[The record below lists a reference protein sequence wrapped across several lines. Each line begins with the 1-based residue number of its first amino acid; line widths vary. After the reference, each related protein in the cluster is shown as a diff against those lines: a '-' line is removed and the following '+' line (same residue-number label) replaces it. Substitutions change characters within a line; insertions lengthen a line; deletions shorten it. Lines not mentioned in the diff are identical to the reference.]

1 MGGKSSKNITV
12 DIQNSVEFKN
22 LMKVSNDVVT
32 DIQTSIIQDTVQ
44 ETSATTATEQKIK
57 IFAKS
62 KSGNINISGITQEV
76 SVKVDLSIFQNT
88 KMDSKVTT
96 DITNQIQDK
105 IFSMLQ
111 SIQDQASKQTE
122 AISGQIGKFADSI
135 GDVGAMMTGGSK
147 SYNQNT
153 NIKNFFTATNDV
165 DIKTAIKNSVSTEIV
180 NKSLQ
185 SVNSAFSA
193 MQDFGVMVE
202 TESGNIDIN
211 NIKQTIIAD
220 QVLKA
225 IQSCETSAEVV
236 AKMLN
241 TKVTDVTAA
250 SKSETTQSD
259 TKEQKGLMDEVIPTA
274 ISEGIGANI
283 KYIIIAVVIVAVL
296 FVGWKIFGGKSQS
309 SYPIQYQPQYQRQ
322 YGGLTDISSMIKNVL
337 TDYETLSYILL
348 IVNLLL
354 IGKRIT
360 KQMLILILLVL
371 LGAMNYNLLDKYSF
385 NIMMAINALILVYVL
400 YNNNHKEYF
409 ADKEIMTLPT
419 SPVLFKINGEKPLY
433 FGNNTECI
441 IVKDTTGKELLRE
454 KSLML
459 TEDKTNALAIRFKPK
474 DDKYLIHLDY
484 KTYKKTDL
492 KFNYFAKGL
501 GIDYSNAIVLSKY
514 SETPQYEFTIEKN
527 ENGTYSIKQGDEYIS
542 VSDEKCKQQII
553 LGGNKLEF
561 ELEEYIE
568 MPPQ

>member
-1 MGGKSSKNITV
+1 
-12 DIQNSVEFKN
+12 
-22 LMKVSNDVVT
+22 
-32 DIQTSIIQDTVQ
+32 
-44 ETSATTATEQKIK
+44 
-57 IFAKS
+57 
-62 KSGNINISGITQEV
+62 
-76 SVKVDLSIFQNT
+76 
-88 KMDSKVTT
+88 
-96 DITNQIQDK
+96 
-105 IFSMLQ
+105 
-111 SIQDQASKQTE
+111 
-122 AISGQIGKFADSI
+122 
-135 GDVGAMMTGGSK
+135 
-147 SYNQNT
+147 
-153 NIKNFFTATNDV
+153 
-165 DIKTAIKNSVSTEIV
+165 
-180 NKSLQ
+180 
-185 SVNSAFSA
+185 